1 MDGMRTVMALT
12 VAALVLPAAARAQA
26 ADPGRGEEI
35 FGECESCH
43 STEAGTNRY
52 GPSLH
57 AVVGRRS
64 GSIVDFEYSDTMR
77 ASRLVWTEATL
88 DRWLANPRALVPGTR
103 MEFPGLPQR
112 QDRRDVIAY
121 LKTAGGAP

>member
-1 MDGMRTVMALT
+1 MKVLMALAI
-12 VAALVLPAAARAQA
+12 AALALPAAARAQL
-26 ADPGRGEEI
+26 ADPARGEEI
-35 FGECESCH
+35 FDECSGCH
-43 STEAGTNRY
+43 SIEAGTNRY

-64 GSIVDFEYSDTMR
+64 GAIGDFDYSDAMR
-77 ASRLVWTEATL
+77 ASRLVWTEAML

-103 MEFPGLPQR
+103 MDFPGMPQR

-121 LKTAGGAP
+121 LETAGSAP